1 MLSLVE
7 IVKQV
12 LLAAK
17 ILGRCYINAARPSM
31 DTHDTNRLV
40 AVTFEPEE
48 SPSPPQTPRR
58 LRPAPQPREPSAVV
72 AHKIQ
77 VEDDERDYQHKTTW
91 RSCCLVLDKRAT
103 IFFSQLIFSLII
115 IGFCVGMLV
124 QNQDC
129 ATFSRWSP
137 LLVLVLG
144 VWLPQPSLRG
154 QD

>member
-1 MLSLVE
+1 
-7 IVKQV
+7 
-12 LLAAK
+12 
-17 ILGRCYINAARPSM
+17 M
-31 DTHDTNRLV
+31 DPHAENQLMGV
-40 AVTFEPEE
+40 AFDAPE

-58 LRPAPQPREPSAVV
+58 KRPAPLQPAAVI
-72 AHKIQ
+72 AHQIA

-115 IGFCVGMLV
+115 VGFCVGMLV
-124 QNQDC
+124 KNQDC